1 MKSTIKVLLSIF
13 LALIFST
20 IGFLF
25 YGLNLMDKE
34 DRYGN
39 LVYYNNEVK
48 DGDLIFKN
56 QSNNKDSYIKYTE
69 AGVIEKSFNK
79 VYVWDLNHTIKKD
92 LYTWSEENNESRRI
106 VIRNNS
112 IKNIQIKKGNYN
124 QFIVENKANII
135 VSD

>member
-1 MKSTIKVLLSIF
+1 MKSSIKVLLSIF

-69 AGVIEKSFNK
+69 AGVIEKN
-79 VYVWDLNHTIKKD
+79 LIK
-92 LYTWSEENNESRRI
+92 YMFGI
-106 VIRNNS
+106 
-112 IKNIQIKKGNYN
+112 
-124 QFIVENKANII
+124 
-135 VSD
+135 